1 MYATK
6 TPMFFFRVLE
16 CVARQEGGATGRWRE
31 LVIARGRAGC
41 ARVGSDRGW
50 GCRCVPGVLGV
61 GCRWVPVRV
70 IPRGGSARW
79 CLRECILAR

>member
-1 MYATK
+1 MCDL
-6 TPMFFFRVLE
+6 FFNFLFCVLE
-16 CVARQEGGATGRWRE
+16 CVARRGGGATGRWRE

-61 GCRWVPVRV
+61 GGH
-70 IPRGGSARW
+70 GGS
-79 CLRECILAR
+79 LGV